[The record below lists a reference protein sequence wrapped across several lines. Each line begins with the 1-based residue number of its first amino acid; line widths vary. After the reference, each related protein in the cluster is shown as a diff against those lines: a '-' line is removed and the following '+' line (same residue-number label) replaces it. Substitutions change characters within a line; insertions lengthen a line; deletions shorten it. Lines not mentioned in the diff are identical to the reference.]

1 MFRRLMV
8 ANRGEV
14 AVRIARTCARLG
26 IETVCA
32 VSEADRRAPWL
43 DAFDRVICI
52 GAAAPARSYLSQE
65 AILQAAVQEEVQA
78 LHPGWGFLAENALFA
93 ARVRQLGIAW
103 VGPSPHSLRLMGD
116 KALARR
122 TMEEAGLPTI
132 PGSRGLLAGPD
143 EAEAVAS
150 EVGYPVVL
158 KAAAGGGG
166 KGIRRCDGPEELR
179 AAFAE
184 ASREAAAA
192 FGHPGLYLEK
202 FIEHGRHIEFQLAG
216 DGHGAAVHLGEREC
230 SVQRRHQKLIEES
243 PSPVVDDATRR
254 TTGEAAARAVAAL
267 RYAGVGTAEFLRD
280 ADGRLFF
287 MEMNTRLQVEH
298 PVTEMVTGL
307 DLVEWQLRIAAGE
320 PLPARQ
326 EEIRWE
332 GHAIEARIN
341 AEDPAEDF
349 RPCPG
354 TIESMRFPGD
364 AGPGRVR
371 VDTHVRPPCEVPPF
385 YDSMIAK
392 VIAHG
397 RDREEARQTLLR
409 CLERSEVEG
418 VATTIPA
425 HLVLLSH
432 PAFAS
437 GAYDTSLA
445 GGLFGAPA
453 AGEAT

>member
-1 MFRRLMV
+1 MI

-26 IETVCA
+26 VETVCA
-32 VSEADRRAPWL
+32 VSEADRGAPWL
-43 DAFDRVICI
+43 DAFDRAITI
-52 GAAAPARSYLSQE
+52 GPAAPARSYLSQE

-103 VGPSPHSLRLMGD
+103 IGPSPRAIRLMGD

-122 TMEEAGLPTI
+122 TMEEAGVPAI
-132 PGSRGLLAGPD
+132 PGSRGLLASPD
-143 EAEAVAS
+143 QALEIAGRI
-150 EVGYPVVL
+150 GYPVVL
-158 KAAAGGGG
+158 KATAGGGG
-166 KGIRRCDGPEELR
+166 KGIRRCDDEDSLR
-179 AAFAE
+179 SAYAE
-184 ASREAAAA
+184 ATREAQAS

-202 FIEHGRHIEFQLAG
+202 YIEHGRHIEFQIFG
-216 DGHGAAVHLGEREC
+216 DGRGAALHLGEREC

-243 PSPVVDDATRR
+243 PSPALDTAQRR
-254 TTGEAAARAVAAL
+254 EVGAAAARAAAGL
-267 RYAGVGTAEFLRD
+267 HYAGAGTVELLRD

-320 PLPARQ
+320 PLPVRQ
-326 EEIRWE
+326 EEITWQ
-332 GHAIEARIN
+332 GHAIEVRIN
-341 AEDPAEDF
+341 AEDPGADF
-349 RPCPG
+349 RPAPG
-354 TIESMRFPGD
+354 RIERLELPVSV
-364 AGPGRVR
+364 GPGAIR
-371 VDTHVRPPCEVPPF
+371 VDTHVRAPYEVPPF

-397 RDREEARQTLLR
+397 DTREQARTTLLR
-409 CLERSEVEG
+409 CLERAEVAG
-418 VATTIPA
+418 VPTTIPA
-425 HLVLLSH
+425 HLVLLAD
-432 PAFAS
+432 PAFAT

-445 GGLFGAPA
+445 ERLFGPQA
-453 AGEAT
+453 AGEPT